1 MIKKPFFP
9 LLILILTIFV
19 SCKQTLVDTGKNDKI
34 QVGVF
39 NGNGASTVCVFE
51 TIEALK
57 IDSGIHPKEISATQI
72 MRGELDGLDVLVFP
86 GGSGSKE
93 FNNLGLQA
101 AEKVKEFAKQK
112 NKGIVG
118 ICAGGYLL
126 ASTPDYASLQLL
138 PVHSIREYYNRG
150 RGLISFSTNK
160 MGNEI
165 FPELKEM
172 EQAFV
177 QYYDGPMY
185 ENIDSSK
192 FTVLAIINTDISTHK
207 DYPKGVSIGKPAFGV
222 ANYGQGRVFMTTG
235 HPESTSGMRWM
246 VPRMARWAANSELV
260 GYAKEVVRPEK
271 YTHDVLYYPET
282 IKLEKENFWKLSS
295 EDENEIIAAIDQLH
309 ALYSRPS
316 IRWSIGL
323 LRHSSPSVRIAA
335 ANYLSETEYT
345 YAIPDLEAA
354 YSMEY
359 NAEAKEISGRVL
371 QNLLAIIHR
380 K

>member
-1 MIKKPFFP
+1 MKNPILYFIFFALVVSMSSCVNSVEKEDGSIK
-9 LLILILTIFV
+9 L
-19 SCKQTLVDTGKNDKI
+19 

-57 IDSGIHPKEISATQI
+57 IDSGIHPKEISAAQI
-72 MRGELDGLDVLVFP
+72 MAGDLDGLDVLVFP

-126 ASTPDYASLQLL
+126 AATPDYASLQLL
-138 PVHSIREYYNRG
+138 PVQSIREYYNRG
-150 RGLISFSTNK
+150 RGLISFSTNEI
-160 MGNEI
+160 GNEI
-165 FPELKEM
+165 FPELATM
-172 EQAFV
+172 NQAYV

-192 FTVLAIINTDISTHK
+192 FTILATINTDIATHEG
-207 DYPKGVSIGKPAFGV
+207 YPKGVSIGKPAFGMM
-222 ANYGQGRVFMTTG
+222 NYGQGRIIMTTG

-246 VPRMARWAANSELV
+246 VPRMARWAANSELI
-260 GYAKEVVRPEK
+260 GYTKEVVRPEK
-271 YTHDVLYYPET
+271 YASELLFYPEM
-282 IKLEKENFWKLSS
+282 IKREKELFWKLSLDN
-295 EDENEIIAAIDQLH
+295 EDEIIASLNELQ
-309 ALYSRPS
+309 ALNSRPS

-323 LRHSSPSVRIAA
+323 LRHISPNVRIAA
-335 ANYLSETEYT
+335 GKYLMETEYT
-345 YAIPDLEAA
+345 YAIPDIEQA
-354 YSMEY
+354 YTTEID
-359 NAEAKEISGRVL
+359 AEAKEELGEVL
-371 QNLLAIIHR
+371 QILQSIIHQ

>member
-1 MIKKPFFP
+1 MKNPILYFV
-9 LLILILTIFV
+9 LLTLFV
-19 SCKQTLVDTGKNDKI
+19 SMSSCVNSVEKEDGSVKL

-57 IDSGIHPKEISATQI
+57 IDSGIHPTGISAAQI
-72 MRGELDGLDVLVFP
+72 MAGELDGLDVLVFP

-118 ICAGGYLL
+118 ICAGGYIL
-126 ASTPDYASLQLL
+126 AATPGYASLQLL
-138 PVHSIREYYNRG
+138 PVQSIRKFYNRG
-150 RGLISFSTNK
+150 RGLISFSTNEK
-160 MGNEI
+160 GNEI
-165 FPELKEM
+165 FPELAKM
-172 EQAFV
+172 KQAFV

-185 ENIDSSK
+185 ENIDSLK
-192 FTVLAIINTDISTHK
+192 FTILATINTDIATHEG
-207 DYPKGVSIGKPAFGV
+207 YPKGVSIGKPAFGIS
-222 ANYGQGRVFMTTG
+222 NNGQGRIIMTTG

-246 VPRMARWAANSELV
+246 VPRMARWAANSELI

-271 YTHDVLYYPET
+271 YTNELLFYPET
-282 IKLEKENFWKLSS
+282 IKLEKELFWKLSS
-295 EDENEIIAAIDQLH
+295 GDEVEIIASLKGLQSLN
-309 ALYSRPS
+309 SRPS

-323 LRHSSPSVRIAA
+323 LRHTSPKVRIASA
-335 ANYLSETEYT
+335 KYLMETEYT
-345 YAIPDLEAA
+345 YAISDIGTA
-354 YSMEY
+354 YNMETDR
-359 NAEAKEISGRVL
+359 EAKEALGKVL
-371 QNLLAIIHR
+371 KNLQTIIHQ